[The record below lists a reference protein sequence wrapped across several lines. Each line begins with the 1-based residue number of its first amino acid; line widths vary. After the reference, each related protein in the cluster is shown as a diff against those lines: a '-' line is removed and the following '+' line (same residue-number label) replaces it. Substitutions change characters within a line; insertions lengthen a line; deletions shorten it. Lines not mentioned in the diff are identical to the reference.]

1 MFVEYIENENVEER
15 ISKLQIEH
23 FVEDQ
28 SLDLDMYSHRCYL
41 KWRNRHHIFFTKS
54 SKRIS
59 KIPVSES
66 RRGSL
71 WFAVDDNSDVVGGCK

>member
-1 MFVEYIENENVEER
+1 MVDEIVVYQLYYLGDCEVEELLDEEVEVDDRMVLLHRMVLLKMFVEYIENENVEER

-41 KWRNRHHIFFTKS
+41 K
-54 SKRIS
+54 
-59 KIPVSES
+59 
-66 RRGSL
+66 
-71 WFAVDDNSDVVGGCK
+71 

>member
-1 MFVEYIENENVEER
+1 MVLLKMFVEYIENENVEER

-41 KWRNRHHIFFTKS
+41 K
-54 SKRIS
+54 
-59 KIPVSES
+59 
-66 RRGSL
+66 
-71 WFAVDDNSDVVGGCK
+71 